1 MLVLGAYFKLQT
13 FLYLT
18 GNGVVQGMRP
28 LIGYN
33 YGAGEQK
40 RVKSIFESALLLI
53 AGVMVVGTILC
64 MAIPQGLIGLFT
76 DNPETI
82 LLGKEALRLISIGFV
97 VSAVSVTVSG
107 ALEGLGKGKESLV
120 ISLIRYIISILPLA
134 FFFSRLWGAAGVWHA
149 FWVTEVVSAVISY
162 VLYKKEIL
170 G

>member
-1 MLVLGAYFKLQT
+1 M
-13 FLYLT
+13 
-18 GNGVVQGMRP
+18 
-28 LIGYN
+28 
-33 YGAGEQK
+33 
-40 RVKSIFESALLLI
+40 
-53 AGVMVVGTILC
+53 
-64 MAIPQGLIGLFT
+64 
-76 DNPETI
+76 
-82 LLGKEALRLISIGFV
+82 
-97 VSAVSVTVSG
+97 SG